1 MEPPEVRFCSTRMR
15 ATFVRGLLLVGLV
28 TTSCEAGPVPPA
40 TVDPQL
46 GGFRNGRCVE
56 TTIADASGVIT
67 VNSAFGRIGSGPI
80 NGSSEYLIAVVRG
93 APLGDDRGFHAERLD
108 GYGKISVPAR
118 AEPRANPWGDVVWR
132 VPLFKPAG
140 GGCWKVRPEGASDA
154 DGIVVRID
162 LL

>member
-1 MEPPEVRFCSTRMR
+1 MRLPIHALVRLTLVLTSSEATPP
-15 ATFVRGLLLVGLV
+15 
-28 TTSCEAGPVPPA
+28 

-46 GGFRNGRCVE
+46 GGFQDGRCIE
-56 TTIADASGVIT
+56 TTLADTSGVIT
-67 VNSAFGRIGSGPI
+67 INSTFGRIGSGPI
-80 NGSSEYLIAVVRG
+80 NASSEYLIAVVRG
-93 APLGDDRGFHAERLD
+93 APRGDNRSFLAERLD
-108 GYGKISVPAR
+108 QCGKTSVPAR
-118 AEPRANPWGDVVWR
+118 AESRANPWGDIVWR